1 MQSRQAL
8 LTFVRTT
15 WFSDSVVAPFSLK
28 TFFWFARDS
37 SLTSW
42 KYFSTHSTNIMTSLD
57 IQSSEVSPDN
67 IPFASLFI
75 QGVAADANEKNTSS
89 IHHETADGQIFRY
102 EQPQFD
108 LITYFSILWWQ
119 LRRFLKQFHVSTK
132 KVLICHE
139 PPNRAAIPHDQS
151 RF

>member
-1 MQSRQAL
+1 MPLTTASRGFIAKFALGYFETVTMQSRQAL

-28 TFFWFARDS
+28 TFFWFAKDS

-42 KYFSTHSTNIMTSLD
+42 KYFSNHSTNIMTSLD
-57 IQSSEVSPDN
+57 IQSSEVSLDH

-75 QGVAADANEKNTSS
+75 QGVADTNEKNTNS
-89 IHHETADGQIFRY
+89 IHHEIADGQIFRY

-108 LITYFSILWWQ
+108 LNT
-119 LRRFLKQFHVSTK
+119 
-132 KVLICHE
+132 
-139 PPNRAAIPHDQS
+139 
-151 RF
+151 

>member
-1 MQSRQAL
+1 MPQITASRYVTFFIAKFALGFFKTVTMQSRQAL

-28 TFFWFARDS
+28 TFFWFAKDS

-57 IQSSEVSPDN
+57 IQSSEVSLDN

-75 QGVAADANEKNTSS
+75 QGVAVDANEKNTSS
-89 IHHETADGQIFRY
+89 IHHETADGQIFRC

-108 LITYFSILWWQ
+108 LIT
-119 LRRFLKQFHVSTK
+119 
-132 KVLICHE
+132 
-139 PPNRAAIPHDQS
+139 
-151 RF
+151 